1 MKDRIKSFEK
11 IFNFRDFGG
20 YENKMGK
27 MVKANKLFRSA
38 HFNNATETDQKILAD
53 FDVGLIVD
61 LRHKTERDRQP
72 TNWPATQSPQRL
84 LYNSINKDNHAAI
97 APHEAFMK
105 DELHTPKDA
114 RDYMIRSY
122 GQRPLD
128 LGFKKIFGDTLRY
141 MANSGKP
148 VLVHCAAG
156 KDRTGSLCSIIL
168 GCLGVDKAIQ
178 MSDYMLTM
186 KAVDIDS
193 YLLPAAK
200 MFTARYGREIDPE
213 AIRPMFGVEEA
224 YLESSFDTIINMNE
238 YIREELDV
246 SEEEISAIKEAYLE

>member
-11 IFNFRDFGG
+11 VFNFRDFGG
-20 YENKMGK
+20 YKNKTGK

-38 HFNNATETDQKILAD
+38 HFNNVTETDQKSLAE

-72 TNWPATQSPQRL
+72 TNWPATQNPRRL
-84 LYNSINKDNHAAI
+84 LYTSISEDNRAAI

-141 MANSGKP
+141 MANTGQP
-148 VLVHCAAG
+148 VLVHCAAE
-156 KDRTGSLCSIIL
+156 RI
-168 GCLGVDKAIQ
+168 
-178 MSDYMLTM
+178 
-186 KAVDIDS
+186 
-193 YLLPAAK
+193 
-200 MFTARYGREIDPE
+200 
-213 AIRPMFGVEEA
+213 
-224 YLESSFDTIINMNE
+224 
-238 YIREELDV
+238 ELDRCAV
-246 SEEEISAIKEAYLE
+246 LYSDA